1 MAYKK
6 GKRTIRKLNDADN
19 RLIQLVDEVL
29 KHIDIGIYESHRTI
43 ERQNKLFKKGLS
55 QIDGITQKG
64 KHNYYPSLAIDCF
77 PYIKGHDSFDGSDK
91 SELMFY
97 RMYWHFYR
105 ASLKLNIPIQ
115 WGGLWSFRDMPH
127 IQLK

>member
-6 GKRTIRKLNDADN
+6 GKRTIQKLNNADDK
-19 RLIQLVDEVL
+19 LTQLVDEVL
-29 KHIDIGIYESHRTI
+29 KHIDIGVYESYRSF

-55 QIDGITQKG
+55 QIDGISQKG
-64 KHNYYPSLAIDCF
+64 KHNYYPSLAIDCY
-77 PYIKGHDSFDGSDK
+77 PYEKNHNSFDGSDK

-115 WGGLWSFRDMPH
+115 WGGLWSFKDFPH
-127 IQLK
+127 IQLR